1 MISKNLQSSGGF
13 AMDSTPEIDPTPIP
27 EPAPASEPTGGVVLA
42 RGLKLAGETFI
53 PGASLLLDGEVA
65 SGVGHLVV
73 GTLARLAFGPLGL
86 LVVAAD
92 SYSKSVSGKSL
103 LEQIRGTAK

>member
-1 MISKNLQSSGGF
+1 
-13 AMDSTPEIDPTPIP
+13 MDSTPEIDPTPSP
-27 EPAPASEPTGGVVLA
+27 EPTPVSEPTGGVILA
-42 RGLKLAGETFI
+42 RGLKLAGETMV

-65 SGVGHLVV
+65 SGMAHLVV
-73 GTLARLAFGPLGL
+73 GTLARMAFGPLGL

-103 LEQIRGTAK
+103 LEQIRGGAR

>member
-1 MISKNLQSSGGF
+1 
-13 AMDSTPEIDPTPIP
+13 MDSTPEIDPTPIP

-42 RGLKLAGETFI
+42 RGLKLAGETI
-53 PGASLLLDGEVA
+53 VPGASLLLDGEVA

-73 GTLARLAFGPLGL
+73 GTLARLAFGPVGFL
-86 LVVAAD
+86 LVAAD

-103 LEQIRGTAK
+103 LEQVRGVVR